1 MASDDNYPSIRPM
14 LLELQVTEE
23 AKTWSIG
30 PRILWGVYVALGALA
45 MLLGVVGNIP
55 SSGHYAG
62 TEMQITTLANFVRSI
77 LGI

>member
-1 MASDDNYPSIRPM
+1 MASDDNYPNFVEMRVQA
-14 LLELQVTEE
+14 EVTEE

-30 PRILWGVYVALGALA
+30 PRILWGVSLALGALA
-45 MLLGVVGNIP
+45 MLLSAVGNIP
-55 SSGHYAG
+55 SSGRYGG

>member
-1 MASDDNYPSIRPM
+1 MASDDSYPNPVEMRVEM
-14 LLELQVTEE
+14 EVTEE

-30 PRILWGVYVALGALA
+30 PRILWGVYLALGALA
-45 MLLGVVGNIP
+45 LLLGIVGNIP
-55 SSGHYAG
+55 STGRYGG